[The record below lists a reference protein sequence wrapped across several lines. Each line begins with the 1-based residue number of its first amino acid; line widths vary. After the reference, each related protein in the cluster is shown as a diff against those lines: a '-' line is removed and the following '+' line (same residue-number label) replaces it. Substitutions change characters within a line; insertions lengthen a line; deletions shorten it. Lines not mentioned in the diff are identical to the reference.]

1 MTDSTNNTG
10 SNVMIKEVKL
20 FWAKLDKPVSP
31 FGTDQWELSI
41 QAPKKREKELA
52 MFGKIKAGFEPGTV
66 AIQLKKKALKRD
78 GSDAAKVRVVDCAK
92 KNIDSKTIGNGSV
105 GNVIVFQQEYQ
116 IKSPNGKVTKEG
128 TSTMLTA
135 VQVVELIKYEP
146 KNTNFVDF
154 DEEMPEGVAASTET
168 DEDVMF

>member
-10 SNVMIKEVKL
+10 TNVMVKEVKL
-20 FWAKLDKPVSP
+20 YWAKLDKPVSP

-41 QAPKKREKELA
+41 QAPKSREAELA
-52 MFGKIKAGFEPGTV
+52 KLGKVKAGFEPNTV
-66 AIQLKKKALKRD
+66 AVQLKKKAVKKD
-78 GSDAAKVRVVDCAK
+78 GSEAAKVRVVDSS
-92 KNIDSKTIGNGSV
+92 KNPIDSKTIGNGSV
-105 GNVIVFQQEYQ
+105 GNVIVFQQDYQ

-146 KNTNFVDF
+146 KNVNFVDF
-154 DEEMPEGVAASTET
+154 DEEMPSATPSSKEEEAE
-168 DEDVMF
+168 MF